1 MFGGGSVCEYLEV
14 WVHNMSHVN
23 VMVLLIFRREKQWT
37 QMELLKMPKD
47 SAFAIFR
54 LGNQ

>member
-1 MFGGGSVCEYLEV
+1 MLSGGSGVGVYIGA
-14 WVHNMSHVN
+14 HVSCQCHGAADFSSGEA
-23 VMVLLIFRREKQWT
+23 VDADGT
-37 QMELLKMPKD
+37 LLKMPKD